1 MEQDTSDSVYREAA
15 SKLRVLLAATEQPTL
30 RLGEARQRHSRSL
43 DHLAAEAEA
52 GDQDE
57 DGDGPRLFARL
68 PPRQPSAGP
77 GTGVRRQL
85 FGARGRH
92 NSWHN
97 LTAGAGAGGGQDQ
110 DPEEAAAGPH
120 QLRRHK
126 SASLSPAAVSP
137 GRSGA
142 VRELV
147 QRQELYI
154 RQLEREAAFCKQQL
168 ATVLAQV
175 KQVLISNSQDD
186 AARKEE
192 MLALVR
198 NIEAEVR
205 NKYFPQIVNIFSTIY
220 LATKYFF
227 NI

>member
-97 LTAGAGAGGGQDQ
+97 LTAGAGGGQDQ

-175 KQVLISNSQDD
+175 KQVLVSNSQDD

-205 NKYFPQIVNIFSTIY
+205 NKYFSQIVNIFSTVEQQNNFY
-220 LATKYFF
+220 

>member
-30 RLGEARQRHSRSL
+30 RLGEARQTHSRSL

-97 LTAGAGAGGGQDQ
+97 LTAGAGGGQDQ

-175 KQVLISNSQDD
+175 KQVLVSNSQDD

-205 NKYFPQIVNIFSTIY
+205 NKYFPKLQIFSQIANIFPTIY
-220 LATKYFF
+220 LATK
-227 NI
+227 

>member
-30 RLGEARQRHSRSL
+30 RQRHSRSL

-52 GDQDE
+52 GDQDQDE
-57 DGDGPRLFARL
+57 DGPRLFARL

-97 LTAGAGAGGGQDQ
+97 LTAGAGGGQDQ

-175 KQVLISNSQDD
+175 KQVLVSNSQDD

-205 NKYFPQIVNIFSTIY
+205 NKYFSQIVNIFSTIY

>member
-52 GDQDE
+52 GDADE
-57 DGDGPRLFARL
+57 DGPRLFARL

-97 LTAGAGAGGGQDQ
+97 LTAGAGGGQDQ
-110 DPEEAAAGPH
+110 DPEEAEAGPH

-198 NIEAEVR
+198 NIEAEVS
-205 NKYFPQIVNIFSTIY
+205 NKYFSQIVNIFFLLSIGQQ
-220 LATKYFF
+220 
-227 NI
+227 NIFYI

>member
-15 SKLRVLLAATEQPTL
+15 SKLRLLLAATEQPTL
-30 RLGEARQRHSRSL
+30 RQRHSRSL

-57 DGDGPRLFARL
+57 DGPRLFARL

-175 KQVLISNSQDD
+175 KQVLVSNSQDD

-205 NKYFPQIVNIFSTIY
+205 NKYFPQIVNIFSTVEQQNNFY
-220 LATKYFF
+220 

>member
-43 DHLAAEAEA
+43 DHLAAEA

-175 KQVLISNSQDD
+175 KQVLVSNSQDD

-205 NKYFPQIVNIFSTIY
+205 NKYFPK
-220 LATKYFF
+220 L
-227 NI
+227 

>member
-52 GDQDE
+52 GDADE
-57 DGDGPRLFARL
+57 DGPRLFARL

-97 LTAGAGAGGGQDQ
+97 LTAGAGGGQDL
-110 DPEEAAAGPH
+110 DPEEAEAGPH

-198 NIEAEVR
+198 NIEAEVS
-205 NKYFPQIVNIFSTIY
+205 NKYFSQIVNIFFYY
-220 LATKYFF
+220 LSGNKIIF
-227 NI
+227 IMSR